1 MEHKTSS
8 GNISIRPI
16 RQSDITYV
24 LNWSEDQKFC
34 SANGWKLN
42 RDEEEIHK
50 WWMLQINN
58 NSAEYIRE
66 GIEFEK
72 RLVGY
77 VDITFIEKDTVELGS
92 AIGESE
98 LWGKG
103 IGTEAIH
110 HTIENTSRELGITT
124 FIAETHEKNNRSRR
138 MLEKIGF
145 KEIEEHFKSYN
156 PMIKYEL
163 ILQEADG

>member
-1 MEHKTSS
+1 MGHKISS
-8 GNISIRPI
+8 ENVSIRPI

-24 LNWSEDQKFC
+24 LEWSDDQKFC
-34 SANGWKLN
+34 RTNGWKLN
-42 RDEEEIHK
+42 RSEVEIRK
-50 WWMLQINN
+50 WWKLQVNN
-58 NSAEYIRE
+58 DSAVYIRQ

-77 VDITFIEKDTVELGS
+77 VDVAFIGKDTVELGI

-103 IGTEAIH
+103 IGTEAIF

-124 FIAETHEKNNRSRR
+124 FIAETNEKNIRSRR

-145 KEIEEHFKSYN
+145 KEIEEHLGTHN
-156 PMIKYEL
+156 PITQYKLTLAGES
-163 ILQEADG
+163 

>member
-42 RDEEEIHK
+42 RNEEEIHK
-50 WWMLQINN
+50 WWMLQVNN
-58 NSAEYIRE
+58 DSAEYIRE

-77 VDITFIEKDTVELGS
+77 VDVTFIEKDTVELGI

-103 IGTEAIH
+103 IGTEAID
-110 HTIENTSRELGITT
+110 HTIENTSSELGITT
-124 FIAETHEKNNRSRR
+124 FIAETHEKNMRSRR
-138 MLEKIGF
+138 MLKKVGF
-145 KEIEEHFKSYN
+145 KEIEEHHGTHN
-156 PMIKYEL
+156 PITQYKLTLVGES
-163 ILQEADG
+163 